1 MKRTRRDI
9 ERQHRIHLN
18 AWRCAYEL
26 CAAALGMTKDEY
38 RLRKDLR
45 WARQALALEP
55 DDVNF
60 KYLVAKAERQLW
72 EGGWK
77 P

>member
-1 MKRTRRDI
+1 MTR
-9 ERQHRIHLN
+9 
-18 AWRCAYEL
+18 
-26 CAAALGMTKDEY
+26 DEY
-38 RLRKDLR
+38 RLRKELR